1 MRRSEASRTILIGAA
16 GGALVGV
23 LLALLYG
30 RWQQRRGPGAKPIQ
44 PAQVVRLGTALVPVV
59 RQIIDLL
66 SGK

>member
-30 RWQQRRGPGAKPIQ
+30 RWQQRRGVSAKPIE
-44 PAQVVRLGTALVPVV
+44 ARQVVRLGATLVPVV
-59 RQIIDLL
+59 RQIAELF
-66 SGK
+66 S